1 MSIAIPC
8 PVNARARRD
17 VDDMSMTAST
27 SRPKGLRMAL
37 WFSCGLMLL
46 LAGPLLTLA
55 SGRASVRGDWR
66 NASHRSAGLAP
77 DPASYQEAIVQVYA
91 SRAFSWRGAFADHT
105 WLAAKA
111 EGADHYTRYEVIGWY
126 GGGGRSVVSISDD
139 RAPDAEWFGA
149 APRLI
154 RDVRGADAAAIQA
167 KLPQAIK
174 AYPYGDTYS
183 VWPGPNSNTF
193 VAHLGREI
201 PELRVTLP
209 STAIGK
215 DYLPIGRIVSTT
227 PSGTGVQVSLLGLLG
242 VIAGPDEGL
251 ELNVLGLV
259 TGIDVRHPALKLPGI
274 GRVPGDG

>member
-1 MSIAIPC
+1 M
-8 PVNARARRD
+8 
-17 VDDMSMTAST
+17 
-27 SRPKGLRMAL
+27 
-37 WFSCGLMLL
+37 
-46 LAGPLLTLA
+46 
-55 SGRASVRGDWR
+55 
-66 NASHRSAGLAP
+66 
-77 DPASYQEAIVQVYA
+77 QVYA

-201 PELRVTLP
+201 PELRVDVAVDGDRQGLP
-209 STAIGK
+209 S
-215 DYLPIGRIVSTT
+215 
-227 PSGTGVQVSLLGLLG
+227 
-242 VIAGPDEGL
+242 
-251 ELNVLGLV
+251 
-259 TGIDVRHPALKLPGI
+259 H
-274 GRVPGDG
+274 